1 MEILEAYDLTKTFW
15 SAAELTGHDPKTVKR
30 YVEARDSGCN
40 PYERAVRPK
49 AIDAFLEK
57 IEEWVDTSHAKIRA
71 DVVHDRLAKMAY
83 RGSPRSTRRAV
94 NAAKSAWRAGKRRTY
109 RPWIPEPGMWLQFD
123 WGEGPRIGDRRTWL
137 FCAWLS
143 WSRFRVVIP
152 VWDCTLG
159 TLVACLDTTLR
170 RIGGAPT
177 YVLTDN
183 AKTVTVEHVAGIAVR
198 HPQMVAAG
206 RHYGCQV
213 HTCVPYDPE
222 SKGGAEAT
230 VRIAKADLVPTEAN
244 LREQYACFAELAD
257 ACLLW
262 CEEVN
267 ARRHRATGQI
277 PLDRLDI
284 ERTTLHVLPAEP
296 LALALGE
303 ERVVRDDRTI
313 SFGSVRYSTP
323 PGYVGA
329 RVWCRVVGEELSITA
344 RTASGDLAEI
354 WRHRLSTPGDPQILD
369 EHYPDHPDGRSV
381 HQPKLRPRTE
391 AEIAFVGIGAG
402 AGRWLKEAG
411 PAGATRIRTKM
422 ARAVELATVLGA
434 DKVDEALGLA
444 AAAGRFGDED
454 LLSIL
459 DHLAANKP
467 VGDLVRVDET
477 HSVQPGTGGWQALG
491 Q

>member
-1 MEILEAYDLTKTFW
+1 
-15 SAAELTGHDPKTVKR
+15 
-30 YVEARDSGCN
+30 
-40 PYERAVRPK
+40 
-49 AIDAFLEK
+49 
-57 IEEWVDTSHAKIRA
+57 
-71 DVVHDRLAKMAY
+71 
-83 RGSPRSTRRAV
+83 
-94 NAAKSAWRAGKRRTY
+94 
-109 RPWIPEPGMWLQFD
+109 
-123 WGEGPRIGDRRTWL
+123 
-137 FCAWLS
+137 
-143 WSRFRVVIP
+143 
-152 VWDCTLG
+152 
-159 TLVACLDTTLR
+159 
-170 RIGGAPT
+170 
-177 YVLTDN
+177 
-183 AKTVTVEHVAGIAVR
+183 
-198 HPQMVAAG
+198 
-206 RHYGCQV
+206 
-213 HTCVPYDPE
+213 VPYDPE

-467 VGDLVRVDET
+467 VGDLVRVNET